1 MKKKNKQAMLITENQ
16 INNYLNIK
24 IQLKGE

>member
-1 MKKKNKQAMLITENQ
+1 MKKKNKRAMLITENQ

-24 IQLKGE
+24 ILLKGE